1 MQTHIYSSKHL
12 VLNATLFDIFLIVL
26 IGSRSY
32 TEFKSDGLQTG
43 KPPKYTESF
52 NMAKGASARAAARK
66 QRDKWKAKRW
76 YTIRAPRTPW
86 SFRVIGETLA
96 EEPEQLIGRNYEVIQ
111 NELDGDFSKMH
122 VKVVFRVTDVL
133 GNDAITEFVGHELL
147 KDHVRRQVRRDRCKI
162 DDTIDVVTE
171 DGFYVRFKPLMIS
184 RARIKSSQKQQMRTI
199 ARDII
204 LTTGATSTWFKL
216 QAATLDGT
224 LENKIKEAVSKIQPV
239 RTVVIRRTQLIQSG
253 VLVEEGPTL
262 DEIHA
267 QEKEQELEVKSLEIS
282 EEESDEEV
290 VHEEESESESSETT
304 EVDYS
309 SLTVSELK
317 ELLKAAGKPVSGKKA
332 ELIDRLNE

>member
-1 MQTHIYSSKHL
+1 
-12 VLNATLFDIFLIVL
+12 
-26 IGSRSY
+26 
-32 TEFKSDGLQTG
+32 
-43 KPPKYTESF
+43 
-52 NMAKGASARAAARK
+52 MAKGASARAAARK

-96 EEPEQLIGRNYEVIQ
+96 EDPSQLIGRNYEIIQ

-122 VKVVFRVTDVL
+122 VKVVFKVTDVL
-133 GNDAITEFVGHELL
+133 GNDALTEFVGHELL
-147 KDHVRRQVRRDRCKI
+147 KDHVRRQVRRDRGKI

-171 DGFYVRFKPLMIS
+171 DGYYIRFKPLMIS
-184 RARIKSSQKQQMRTI
+184 RARIKSSQKQQMRAI

-216 QAATLDGT
+216 QTATLDGT

-253 VLVEEGPTL
+253 VLIEEGPTL

-267 QEKEQELEVKSLEIS
+267 QEKEEMEEKSLELVS
-282 EEESDEEV
+282 EEIDEVEIDS
-290 VHEEESESESSETT
+290 EEESESNSLESEND

-332 ELIDRLNE
+332 DLIDRLNE

>member
-1 MQTHIYSSKHL
+1 
-12 VLNATLFDIFLIVL
+12 
-26 IGSRSY
+26 
-32 TEFKSDGLQTG
+32 
-43 KPPKYTESF
+43 
-52 NMAKGASARAAARK
+52 MAKGASARAAARK

-96 EEPEQLIGRNYEVIQ
+96 EDPSQLIGRNYEVIQ

-122 VKVVFRVTDVL
+122 VKVVFKVTDVL

-147 KDHVRRQVRRDRCKI
+147 KDHVRRQVRRDRGKI

-224 LENKIKEAVSKIQPV
+224 LESKIKEAVSKIQPV

>member
-1 MQTHIYSSKHL
+1 
-12 VLNATLFDIFLIVL
+12 
-26 IGSRSY
+26 
-32 TEFKSDGLQTG
+32 
-43 KPPKYTESF
+43 
-52 NMAKGASARAAARK
+52 MAKGASARAAARK

-96 EEPEQLIGRNYEVIQ
+96 EEPSQLIGRNYEVIQ

-122 VKVVFRVTDVL
+122 VKVVFKVTDVL

-147 KDHVRRQVRRDRCKI
+147 KDHVRRQVRRDRGKI

-253 VLVEEGPTL
+253 VLVEDGPTL

-267 QEKEQELEVKSLEIS
+267 QEKEQELESKSLEVIG
-282 EEESDEEV
+282 EESDEEV
-290 VHEEESESESSETT
+290 VNEEEIESESSETV

-332 ELIDRLNE
+332 ELIERLNE

>member
-1 MQTHIYSSKHL
+1 
-12 VLNATLFDIFLIVL
+12 
-26 IGSRSY
+26 
-32 TEFKSDGLQTG
+32 
-43 KPPKYTESF
+43 
-52 NMAKGASARAAARK
+52 MAKGASARAAARK

-96 EEPEQLIGRNYEVIQ
+96 EDPSQLIGRNYEVIQ

-122 VKVVFRVTDVL
+122 VKVVFKVTDVL

-147 KDHVRRQVRRDRCKI
+147 KDHVRRQVRRDRGKI

-253 VLVEEGPTL
+253 VLVEDGPTL

-267 QEKEQELEVKSLEIS
+267 QEKEQELESKSLEVIG
-282 EEESDEEV
+282 EESDEEV
-290 VHEEESESESSETT
+290 VNEEEIESESSETV

-332 ELIDRLNE
+332 ELIERLNE

>member
-1 MQTHIYSSKHL
+1 
-12 VLNATLFDIFLIVL
+12 
-26 IGSRSY
+26 
-32 TEFKSDGLQTG
+32 
-43 KPPKYTESF
+43 
-52 NMAKGASARAAARK
+52 MAKGASARAAARK

-96 EEPEQLIGRNYEVIQ
+96 EEPSQLIGRNYEVIQ

-122 VKVVFRVTDVL
+122 VKVVFKVIDVL

-147 KDHVRRQVRRDRCKI
+147 KDHVRRQVRRDRGKI

-253 VLVEEGPTL
+253 VLVEDGPTL

-267 QEKEQELEVKSLEIS
+267 QEKEQELEAKSLEVI
-282 EEESDEEV
+282 EEKSDEEV
-290 VHEEESESESSETT
+290 VNEEEIESESSETA

>member
-1 MQTHIYSSKHL
+1 
-12 VLNATLFDIFLIVL
+12 
-26 IGSRSY
+26 
-32 TEFKSDGLQTG
+32 
-43 KPPKYTESF
+43 
-52 NMAKGASARAAARK
+52 MAKGASARAAARK

-96 EEPEQLIGRNYEVIQ
+96 EEPSQLIGRNYEVIQ

-122 VKVVFRVTDVL
+122 VKVVFKVTDVL
-133 GNDAITEFVGHELL
+133 GNDAVTEFVGHELL
-147 KDHVRRQVRRDRCKI
+147 KDHVRRQVRRDRGKI

-253 VLVEEGPTL
+253 ILVEEGPTL

-267 QEKEQELEVKSLEIS
+267 QEKEEQLEAKSLEETEDSS
-282 EEESDEEV
+282 EELSDEDVVSEDVVESD
-290 VHEEESESESSETT
+290 SSEN
-304 EVDYS
+304 EEIDYS

>member
-1 MQTHIYSSKHL
+1 
-12 VLNATLFDIFLIVL
+12 
-26 IGSRSY
+26 
-32 TEFKSDGLQTG
+32 
-43 KPPKYTESF
+43 
-52 NMAKGASARAAARK
+52 MAKGASARAAARK

-96 EEPEQLIGRNYEVIQ
+96 ENPSQLIGRNYEVIQ

-122 VKVVFRVTDVL
+122 VKVVFKVTDVL

-147 KDHVRRQVRRDRCKI
+147 KDHVRRQVRRDRGKI

-253 VLVEEGPTL
+253 VLVEDGPTL

-267 QEKEQELEVKSLEIS
+267 QEKEQELEAKSSEFI

-290 VHEEESESESSETT
+290 VNEEEIESVSSEAV

>member
-1 MQTHIYSSKHL
+1 
-12 VLNATLFDIFLIVL
+12 
-26 IGSRSY
+26 
-32 TEFKSDGLQTG
+32 
-43 KPPKYTESF
+43 
-52 NMAKGASARAAARK
+52 MAKGASARAAARK

-96 EEPEQLIGRNYEVIQ
+96 EDPSQLIGRNYEIIQ

-122 VKVVFRVTDVL
+122 VKVVFKVTDVL

-147 KDHVRRQVRRDRCKI
+147 KDHVRRQVRRDRGKI

-171 DGFYVRFKPLMIS
+171 DGYYIRFKPLMIS
-184 RARIKSSQKQQMRTI
+184 RARIKSSQKQQMRAI

-216 QAATLDGT
+216 QTATLDGT

-253 VLVEEGPTL
+253 VLIEEGPTL

-267 QEKEQELEVKSLEIS
+267 QEKEEMEEKSLELVS
-282 EEESDEEV
+282 EEIDEVEIDS
-290 VHEEESESESSETT
+290 EEESESHSLESEND

-317 ELLKAAGKPVSGKKA
+317 ELLKGAGKPVSGKKA
-332 ELIDRLNE
+332 DLIDRLNE

>member
-1 MQTHIYSSKHL
+1 
-12 VLNATLFDIFLIVL
+12 
-26 IGSRSY
+26 
-32 TEFKSDGLQTG
+32 
-43 KPPKYTESF
+43 
-52 NMAKGASARAAARK
+52 MAKGASARAAARK

-96 EEPEQLIGRNYEVIQ
+96 EDPSQLIGRNYEIIQ

-122 VKVVFRVTDVL
+122 VKVVFKVTDVL

-147 KDHVRRQVRRDRCKI
+147 KDHVRRQVRRDRGKI

-216 QAATLDGT
+216 QAETLDGT

-267 QEKEQELEVKSLEIS
+267 QEKEELDAKSLEVTEEVFDEDEITEEAAS
-282 EEESDEEV
+282 EEIV
-290 VHEEESESESSETT
+290 ESESSDDDD
-304 EVDYS
+304 VDYS

>member
-1 MQTHIYSSKHL
+1 
-12 VLNATLFDIFLIVL
+12 
-26 IGSRSY
+26 
-32 TEFKSDGLQTG
+32 
-43 KPPKYTESF
+43 
-52 NMAKGASARAAARK
+52 MAKGASARAAARK

-96 EEPEQLIGRNYEVIQ
+96 EEPSQLIGRNYEVIQ

-122 VKVVFRVTDVL
+122 VKVVFKVTDVL
-133 GNDAITEFVGHELL
+133 GNDAVTEFVGHELL
-147 KDHVRRQVRRDRCKI
+147 KDHVRRQVRRDRGKI

-224 LENKIKEAVSKIQPV
+224 LESKIKEAVSKIQPV

-267 QEKEQELEVKSLEIS
+267 QEKEEQLEAKSLE
-282 EEESDEEV
+282 ETE
-290 VHEEESESESSETT
+290 ESSE
-304 EVDYS
+304 ELSDEDVVSEDVVESDSSENEEIDYS

>member
-1 MQTHIYSSKHL
+1 
-12 VLNATLFDIFLIVL
+12 
-26 IGSRSY
+26 
-32 TEFKSDGLQTG
+32 
-43 KPPKYTESF
+43 
-52 NMAKGASARAAARK
+52 MAKGASARAAARK

-86 SFRVIGETLA
+86 SFKVIGETLS
-96 EEPEQLIGRNYEVIQ
+96 EEPSQLIGRNYEVIQ

-122 VKVVFRVTDVL
+122 VKVVFKVTDVL

-147 KDHVRRQVRRDRCKI
+147 KDHVRRQVRRDRGKI

-253 VLVEEGPTL
+253 VLVEDGPTL

-267 QEKEQELEVKSLEIS
+267 QEKEQELEAKSLEVI
-282 EEESDEEV
+282 EEKSDEEV
-290 VHEEESESESSETT
+290 VNEEEIESESSETA

>member
-1 MQTHIYSSKHL
+1 
-12 VLNATLFDIFLIVL
+12 
-26 IGSRSY
+26 
-32 TEFKSDGLQTG
+32 
-43 KPPKYTESF
+43 
-52 NMAKGASARAAARK
+52 MAKGASARAAARK

-96 EEPEQLIGRNYEVIQ
+96 EEPSQLIGRNYEVIQ

-122 VKVVFRVTDVL
+122 VKVVFKVTDVL

-147 KDHVRRQVRRDRCKI
+147 KDHVRRQVRRDRGKI

>member
-1 MQTHIYSSKHL
+1 
-12 VLNATLFDIFLIVL
+12 
-26 IGSRSY
+26 
-32 TEFKSDGLQTG
+32 
-43 KPPKYTESF
+43 
-52 NMAKGASARAAARK
+52 MAKGASARAAARK

-96 EEPEQLIGRNYEVIQ
+96 EDASQLIGRNYEIIQ

-122 VKVVFRVTDVL
+122 VKVVFKVTDVL

-147 KDHVRRQVRRDRCKI
+147 KDHVRRQVRRDRGKI

-216 QAATLDGT
+216 QTATLDGT
-224 LENKIKEAVSKIQPV
+224 LEGKIKEAVSKIQPV

-253 VLVEEGPTL
+253 VLVEDGPTL

-267 QEKEQELEVKSLEIS
+267 QEKEELEAQSEAINEEMIEEAVEILPEDINETEDS
-282 EEESDEEV
+282 ENENP
-290 VHEEESESESSETT
+290 
-304 EVDYS
+304 DYS
-309 SLTVSELK
+309 SMTVSELK

>member
-1 MQTHIYSSKHL
+1 
-12 VLNATLFDIFLIVL
+12 
-26 IGSRSY
+26 
-32 TEFKSDGLQTG
+32 
-43 KPPKYTESF
+43 
-52 NMAKGASARAAARK
+52 MAKGASARAAARK

-96 EEPEQLIGRNYEVIQ
+96 EDPSQLIGRNYEVIQ

-122 VKVVFRVTDVL
+122 VKVVFKVTDVL

-147 KDHVRRQVRRDRCKI
+147 KDHVRRQVRRDRGKI

-267 QEKEQELEVKSLEIS
+267 KEKEEQLETESLEGTEESS
-282 EEESDEEV
+282 EELSDEDSVSEDVVESDS
-290 VHEEESESESSETT
+290 SESENI
-304 EVDYS
+304 DYS

>member
-1 MQTHIYSSKHL
+1 
-12 VLNATLFDIFLIVL
+12 
-26 IGSRSY
+26 
-32 TEFKSDGLQTG
+32 
-43 KPPKYTESF
+43 
-52 NMAKGASARAAARK
+52 MAKGASARAAARK

-96 EEPEQLIGRNYEVIQ
+96 EDPSQLIGRNYEVIQ

-122 VKVVFRVTDVL
+122 VKVVFKVTDVL

-147 KDHVRRQVRRDRCKI
+147 KDHVRRQVRRDRGKI

>member
-1 MQTHIYSSKHL
+1 
-12 VLNATLFDIFLIVL
+12 
-26 IGSRSY
+26 
-32 TEFKSDGLQTG
+32 
-43 KPPKYTESF
+43 
-52 NMAKGASARAAARK
+52 MAKGASARAAARK

-96 EEPEQLIGRNYEVIQ
+96 EDPSQLIGRNYEIIQ

-122 VKVVFRVTDVL
+122 VKVVFKVTDVL

-147 KDHVRRQVRRDRCKI
+147 KDHVRRQVRRDRGKI

-171 DGFYVRFKPLMIS
+171 DGYYVRFKPLMIS
-184 RARIKSSQKQQMRTI
+184 RARIKSSQKQQMRAI

-216 QAATLDGT
+216 QTATLDGT

-253 VLVEEGPTL
+253 VLIEEGPTL

-267 QEKEQELEVKSLEIS
+267 QEKEEMEEKLLEPVS
-282 EEESDEEV
+282 EEIDEVETDS
-290 VHEEESESESSETT
+290 EEESESSSLESEND

-332 ELIDRLNE
+332 DLIDRLNE

>member
-1 MQTHIYSSKHL
+1 LK
-12 VLNATLFDIFLIVL
+12 
-26 IGSRSY
+26 
-32 TEFKSDGLQTG
+32 
-43 KPPKYTESF
+43 
-52 NMAKGASARAAARK
+52 MAKGASARAAARK

-96 EEPEQLIGRNYEVIQ
+96 EEPSQLIGRNYEIIQ

-122 VKVVFRVTDVL
+122 VKVVFKVTDVL

-147 KDHVRRQVRRDRCKI
+147 KDHVRRQVRRDRGKI

-171 DGFYVRFKPLMIS
+171 DGYYIRFKPLMIS
-184 RARIKSSQKQQMRTI
+184 RARIKSSQKQKMRTI

-216 QAATLDGT
+216 QTATLDGT

-267 QEKEQELEVKSLEIS
+267 QEKEELESKSLEVNEEVS
-282 EEESDEEV
+282 EEITDEEV
-290 VHEEESESESSETT
+290 VSEEVLDSESSESA

-309 SLTVSELK
+309 SLTVSKLK

>member
-1 MQTHIYSSKHL
+1 
-12 VLNATLFDIFLIVL
+12 
-26 IGSRSY
+26 
-32 TEFKSDGLQTG
+32 
-43 KPPKYTESF
+43 
-52 NMAKGASARAAARK
+52 MAKGASARAAARK

-96 EEPEQLIGRNYEVIQ
+96 EDSSQLIGRNYEVIQ

-122 VKVVFRVTDVL
+122 VKVVFKVTDVL

-147 KDHVRRQVRRDRCKI
+147 KDHVRRQVRRDRGKI

-224 LENKIKEAVSKIQPV
+224 LENKIKEAVSKFNQF
-239 RTVVIRRTQLIQSG
+239 
-253 VLVEEGPTL
+253 
-262 DEIHA
+262 
-267 QEKEQELEVKSLEIS
+267 ELWLF
-282 EEESDEEV
+282 D
-290 VHEEESESESSETT
+290 VH
-304 EVDYS
+304 
-309 SLTVSELK
+309 
-317 ELLKAAGKPVSGKKA
+317 
-332 ELIDRLNE
+332 N

>member
-1 MQTHIYSSKHL
+1 
-12 VLNATLFDIFLIVL
+12 
-26 IGSRSY
+26 
-32 TEFKSDGLQTG
+32 
-43 KPPKYTESF
+43 
-52 NMAKGASARAAARK
+52 MAKGASARAAARK

-96 EEPEQLIGRNYEVIQ
+96 EDPSQLIGRNYEIIQ

-122 VKVVFRVTDVL
+122 VKVVFKVTDVL

-147 KDHVRRQVRRDRCKI
+147 KDHVRRQVRRDRGKI

-171 DGFYVRFKPLMIS
+171 DGYYIRFKPLMIS
-184 RARIKSSQKQQMRTI
+184 RARIKSSQKQQMRAI

-216 QAATLDGT
+216 QTATLDGT

-253 VLVEEGPTL
+253 VLIEEGPTL

-267 QEKEQELEVKSLEIS
+267 QEKEEMEEKLLEPVS
-282 EEESDEEV
+282 EEIDEVETDS
-290 VHEEESESESSETT
+290 EEESESSSLESEND

-332 ELIDRLNE
+332 DLIDRLNE

>member
-1 MQTHIYSSKHL
+1 
-12 VLNATLFDIFLIVL
+12 
-26 IGSRSY
+26 
-32 TEFKSDGLQTG
+32 
-43 KPPKYTESF
+43 
-52 NMAKGASARAAARK
+52 MAKGASARAAARK

-96 EEPEQLIGRNYEVIQ
+96 EDPSQLIGRNYEIIQ

-122 VKVVFRVTDVL
+122 VKVVFKVTDVL

-147 KDHVRRQVRRDRCKI
+147 KDHVRRQVRRDRGKI

-184 RARIKSSQKQQMRTI
+184 RSRIKSSQKQQMRTI
-199 ARDII
+199 ARDLI

-267 QEKEQELEVKSLEIS
+267 QEKEEELQAKSLEVSEEVSDEDSEEEVIS
-282 EEESDEEV
+282 EEVLESESDE
-290 VHEEESESESSETT
+290 SD

>member
-1 MQTHIYSSKHL
+1 
-12 VLNATLFDIFLIVL
+12 
-26 IGSRSY
+26 
-32 TEFKSDGLQTG
+32 
-43 KPPKYTESF
+43 
-52 NMAKGASARAAARK
+52 MAKGASARAAARK

-96 EEPEQLIGRNYEVIQ
+96 EEPSQLIGRNYEVIQ

-122 VKVVFRVTDVL
+122 VKVVFKVIDVL
-133 GNDAITEFVGHELL
+133 GNDAVTEFVGHELL
-147 KDHVRRQVRRDRCKI
+147 KDHVRRQVRRDRGKI

-253 VLVEEGPTL
+253 ILVEEGPTL

-267 QEKEQELEVKSLEIS
+267 QEKEEQLEAKSLEETEDSS
-282 EEESDEEV
+282 EELSDEDVVSEDVVESD
-290 VHEEESESESSETT
+290 SSEN
-304 EVDYS
+304 EEIDYS

>member
-1 MQTHIYSSKHL
+1 
-12 VLNATLFDIFLIVL
+12 
-26 IGSRSY
+26 
-32 TEFKSDGLQTG
+32 
-43 KPPKYTESF
+43 
-52 NMAKGASARAAARK
+52 MAKGASARAAARK

-96 EEPEQLIGRNYEVIQ
+96 EDPSQLIGRNYEVIQ

-122 VKVVFRVTDVL
+122 VKVVFKVTDVL

-147 KDHVRRQVRRDRCKI
+147 KDHVRRQVRRDRGKI

-267 QEKEQELEVKSLEIS
+267 QEKEEQLETESLEGTEDSS
-282 EEESDEEV
+282 EELSDEDSVSEDVVESDS
-290 VHEEESESESSETT
+290 SESENI
-304 EVDYS
+304 DYS

>member
-1 MQTHIYSSKHL
+1 
-12 VLNATLFDIFLIVL
+12 
-26 IGSRSY
+26 
-32 TEFKSDGLQTG
+32 
-43 KPPKYTESF
+43 
-52 NMAKGASARAAARK
+52 MAKGASARAAARK

-76 YTIRAPRTPW
+76 FTIRAPRTPW

-96 EEPEQLIGRNYEVIQ
+96 EEPSQLIGRNYEVIQ

-122 VKVVFRVTDVL
+122 VKVVFKVTDVL

-147 KDHVRRQVRRDRCKI
+147 KDHVRRQVRRDRGKI

-253 VLVEEGPTL
+253 VLVEDGPTL

-267 QEKEQELEVKSLEIS
+267 QEKEQELESKSLEVIG
-282 EEESDEEV
+282 EESDEEV
-290 VHEEESESESSETT
+290 VNEEEIESESSETV

>member
-1 MQTHIYSSKHL
+1 
-12 VLNATLFDIFLIVL
+12 
-26 IGSRSY
+26 
-32 TEFKSDGLQTG
+32 
-43 KPPKYTESF
+43 
-52 NMAKGASARAAARK
+52 MAKGASARAAARK

-96 EEPEQLIGRNYEVIQ
+96 EEPSQLIGRNYEVIQ

-122 VKVVFRVTDVL
+122 VKVVFKVTDVL

-147 KDHVRRQVRRDRCKI
+147 KDHVRRQVRRDRGKI

-253 VLVEEGPTL
+253 VLVEDGPTL

-267 QEKEQELEVKSLEIS
+267 QEKEQELEAKSLEVI

-290 VHEEESESESSETT
+290 VNEEEVESESSETV
-304 EVDYS
+304 ELDYS

-332 ELIDRLNE
+332 ELIERLNE

>member
-1 MQTHIYSSKHL
+1 
-12 VLNATLFDIFLIVL
+12 
-26 IGSRSY
+26 
-32 TEFKSDGLQTG
+32 
-43 KPPKYTESF
+43 
-52 NMAKGASARAAARK
+52 MAKGASARAAARK

-76 YTIRAPRTPW
+76 FTIRAPRTPW

-96 EEPEQLIGRNYEVIQ
+96 EEPSQLIGRNYEVIQ

-122 VKVVFRVTDVL
+122 VKVVFKVTDVL

-147 KDHVRRQVRRDRCKI
+147 KDHVRRQVRRDRGKI

-253 VLVEEGPTL
+253 VLVEDGPTL

-267 QEKEQELEVKSLEIS
+267 QEKEQELEAKSLELV

-290 VHEEESESESSETT
+290 VNEEEIESESSETV

-317 ELLKAAGKPVSGKKA
+317 ELLKTAGKPVSGKKA

>member
-1 MQTHIYSSKHL
+1 
-12 VLNATLFDIFLIVL
+12 
-26 IGSRSY
+26 
-32 TEFKSDGLQTG
+32 
-43 KPPKYTESF
+43 
-52 NMAKGASARAAARK
+52 MAKGASARAAARK

-96 EEPEQLIGRNYEVIQ
+96 EEPSQLIGRNYEVIQ

-122 VKVVFRVTDVL
+122 VKVVFKVTDVL
-133 GNDAITEFVGHELL
+133 GNDAVTEFVGHELL
-147 KDHVRRQVRRDRCKI
+147 KDHVRRQVRRDRGKI

-253 VLVEEGPTL
+253 VLVEDGPTL

-267 QEKEQELEVKSLEIS
+267 QEKEQELESKSLEVIG
-282 EEESDEEV
+282 EESDEEV
-290 VHEEESESESSETT
+290 VNEEEIESESSETV

>member
-1 MQTHIYSSKHL
+1 
-12 VLNATLFDIFLIVL
+12 
-26 IGSRSY
+26 
-32 TEFKSDGLQTG
+32 
-43 KPPKYTESF
+43 
-52 NMAKGASARAAARK
+52 MAKGASARAAARK

-96 EEPEQLIGRNYEVIQ
+96 EEPSQIIGRNYEVIQ

-122 VKVVFRVTDVL
+122 VKVVFKVIDVL

-147 KDHVRRQVRRDRCKI
+147 KDHVRRQVRRDRGKI

-253 VLVEEGPTL
+253 VLVEDGPTL

-267 QEKEQELEVKSLEIS
+267 QEKEQELEAKSLEVI
-282 EEESDEEV
+282 EEKSDEEV
-290 VHEEESESESSETT
+290 VNEEEIESESSETA

>member
-1 MQTHIYSSKHL
+1 
-12 VLNATLFDIFLIVL
+12 
-26 IGSRSY
+26 
-32 TEFKSDGLQTG
+32 
-43 KPPKYTESF
+43 
-52 NMAKGASARAAARK
+52 MAKGASARAAARK

-96 EEPEQLIGRNYEVIQ
+96 EDPSQLIGRNYEIIQ

-122 VKVVFRVTDVL
+122 VKVVFKVTDVL

-147 KDHVRRQVRRDRCKI
+147 KDHVRRQVRRDRGKI

-171 DGFYVRFKPLMIS
+171 DGYYVRFKPLMIS
-184 RARIKSSQKQQMRTI
+184 RARIKSSQKQQMRAI

-216 QAATLDGT
+216 QTATLDGT

-253 VLVEEGPTL
+253 VLIEEGPTL

-267 QEKEQELEVKSLEIS
+267 QEKEEMEEKSLEPVG
-282 EEESDEEV
+282 EEINELETDS
-290 VHEEESESESSETT
+290 EEESESSSLESEND

-332 ELIDRLNE
+332 DLIDRLNE

>member
-1 MQTHIYSSKHL
+1 
-12 VLNATLFDIFLIVL
+12 
-26 IGSRSY
+26 
-32 TEFKSDGLQTG
+32 
-43 KPPKYTESF
+43 
-52 NMAKGASARAAARK
+52 MAKGASARAAARK

-96 EEPEQLIGRNYEVIQ
+96 EDPSQLIGRNYEIIQ

-122 VKVVFRVTDVL
+122 VKVVFKVTDVL

-147 KDHVRRQVRRDRCKI
+147 KDHVRRQVRRDRGKI

-267 QEKEQELEVKSLEIS
+267 QEKEEELQAKSLEESEEDS
-282 EEESDEEV
+282 EEEIISEDV
-290 VHEEESESESSETT
+290 VESESAESD